1 MWIEFL
7 VWFTKSWGKEAM
19 PAVINDLFVGSSWG
33 RLLCCIREIDLSNL
47 FTLNQ
52 WDRQGRK
59 EQNVFISPVV
69 LKIMVDFHVLMLR
82 LLFSSGGHQILVNYM
97 TDVSER
103 SLECYDESVPY
114 WLLLSR
120 SFRSVNQ
127 SRVTHKEQ
135 SICHLINGTISRQ
148 TLNLY
153 LCGNSFHIK
162 CVDVR
167 CWYSHQKVWVL
178 KHETWL
184 AVLF

>member
-1 MWIEFL
+1 
-7 VWFTKSWGKEAM
+7 M

-47 FTLNQ
+47 FTVNQ

-69 LKIMVDFHVLMLR
+69 LKIMVDFHVLMLL

-97 TDVSER
+97 TDASER

-114 WLLLSR
+114 WLLLSS

-127 SRVTHKEQ
+127 SGVITKGSQ
-135 SICHLINGTISRQ
+135 YAILLTVQLAGKHLICICVEIVFTSNMLMSDSGTATKI
-148 TLNLY
+148 Y
-153 LCGNSFHIK
+153 
-162 CVDVR
+162 
-167 CWYSHQKVWVL
+167 VWGL

-184 AVLF
+184 VVLF